1 MIDVERCKNCPIAGL
16 CPAMKE
22 RAPHYCDRID
32 PNSEK
37 YNPKFIAILEKK
49 VGKEPIMSV
58 DVVAEM
64 REITQVPG
72 EPPKVGKP
80 VKDCN
85 CGKNRPMIDQV
96 PRNPVAIAQAQ
107 ARARR
112 ARIKNGKPV

>member
-72 EPPKVGKP
+72 EPPRSA
-80 VKDCN
+80 
-85 CGKNRPMIDQV
+85 NRL
-96 PRNPVAIAQAQ
+96 RIATAGRTNQ
-107 ARARR
+107 
-112 ARIKNGKPV
+112 